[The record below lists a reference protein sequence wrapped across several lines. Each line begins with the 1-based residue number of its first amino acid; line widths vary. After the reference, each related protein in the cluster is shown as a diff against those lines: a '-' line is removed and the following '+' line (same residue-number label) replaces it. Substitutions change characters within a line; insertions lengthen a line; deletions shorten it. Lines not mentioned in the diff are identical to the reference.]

1 MDTRRK
7 AVVGPSYSGLE
18 ISEELASVVAKKAF
32 AFGVQIVDEMLNAED
47 RHGQAGLIQ
56 NLHLETQDSTSEKKQ
71 KVIDRYGD
79 RTQQKP
85 PAIKKPESEQRV
97 PAIPITAL
105 HHVVND
111 TVKGVK
117 YNASGVPVMMNS
129 HTGTTKALEFQR
141 KGDDIDRS
149 ETINV
154 ELISDAENSSVEI
167 IRWKYGI
174 DISCGDPARK
184 KAFEFTDPNLSFE
197 VVGPNFEY
205 KIGQRI
211 GMAVYRNYA
220 FDFISTGEND
230 IYANNGW
237 DRSLSKDDIFQV
249 FGRDHSVSIYTGVIT
264 HLSSEGKTFGHDINT
279 YKGCSGAI
287 VFLLDKNQDGLI
299 ADDDAGKAIA
309 IHVGCGPRSTKTN
322 IAFTVR
328 HLLVA
333 EASGSPSPNLGN
345 KRQAGS

>member
-1 MDTRRK
+1 MDKRRK
-7 AVVGPSYSGLE
+7 AVLGPSYSSLE

-56 NLHLETQDSTSEKKQ
+56 NPYLATQDSTPPSEKKQ
-71 KVIDRYGD
+71 KVIERYGD
-79 RTQQKP
+79 CTQQKR
-85 PAIKKPESEQRV
+85 PAIKKSESEQRV
-97 PAIPITAL
+97 SAIPITAL
-105 HHVVND
+105 HNVVND

-117 YNASGVPVMMNS
+117 YNASGLPVMMNS
-129 HTGTTKALEFQR
+129 DTGITKALEFQR

-167 IRWKYGI
+167 IPWTYGI

-197 VVGPNFEY
+197 VVGPNFGY

-211 GMAVYRNYA
+211 GMAVYRNYE

-237 DRSLSKDDIFQV
+237 DRSLSKDDIFQL
-249 FGRDHSVSIYTGVIT
+249 FGPDHSVSIHTGVIT
-264 HLSSEGKTFGHDINT
+264 QLSSDGKTFGHDINT

-309 IHVGCGPRSTKTN
+309 IHVGCGPRSTKMN

-333 EASGSPSPNLGN
+333 EASGSPALNLGN
-345 KRQAGS
+345 